1 MVGVASGALSAAEA
15 DGILG
20 DFVHSAQA
28 EHRDRKLQR
37 GTRIGCLPVIVL
49 NRLDPR
55 IDRVR
60 NETEPLPDLN
70 TGGNPLVSGEPAQHL
85 FVGDRG
91 TGRARER
98 EDFDVAEAGFPTSDG
113 EIAAGV
119 VEGIT
124 VLNQHVERRHQTEC
138 VLSAGTV
145 MFSWNLA
152 GIGQLSDSRI
162 TLTFPGSTVASG
174 PTSDGAA
181 FDRIAACHNICRRK

>member
-15 DGILG
+15 AGILG
-20 DFVHSAQA
+20 DFVHSPPA

-37 GTRIGCLPVIVL
+37 GGCLPVIVL

-60 NETEPLPDLN
+60 GETEPLPDLC
-70 TGGNPLVSGEPAQHL
+70 TGGNPFVSGEPAQHL

-124 VLNQHVERRHQTEC
+124 VLNQHVEHRRQTEC
-138 VLSAGTV
+138 VLLAGTV
-145 MFSWNLA
+145 MFSWSLA

-162 TLTFPGSTVASG
+162 TPTFS
-174 PTSDGAA
+174 
-181 FDRIAACHNICRRK
+181 RIDSRLRADK

>member
-1 MVGVASGALSAAEA
+1 M
-15 DGILG
+15 
-20 DFVHSAQA
+20 
-28 EHRDRKLQR
+28 
-37 GTRIGCLPVIVL
+37 L

-55 IDRVR
+55 IDRS
-60 NETEPLPDLN
+60 ETEPLPDLY

-98 EDFDVAEAGFPTSDG
+98 EDFDVAEAGLPTSDG

-138 VLSAGTV
+138 VLLAGTV
-145 MFSWNLA
+145 MFSWNLT

-162 TLTFPGSTVASG
+162 TLTFS
-174 PTSDGAA
+174 
-181 FDRIAACHNICRRK
+181 RIDSRLRADE